1 VRFVGF
7 GPRHGAT
14 GAVRRLWRRNN
25 DGWAAR
31 VSSRCRHVLLR
42 GSTSSHLRLLS
53 RQTPPRK
60 NDKSIIR
67 DPTEVDPEAKA
78 KLGNSNTAD
87 GVGDAPYFVPEPNRK
102 RCRATVLGE
111 NWSYW
116 FFIGH
121 GQKRCAPREE
131 ALLSLVRTTRS
142 RFQSRG
148 DTATAESRESSMRK
162 GRSAGQT
169 RQTVNTGGHSTRQ
182 QPKRAMSRISWQTLS
197 ANE

>member
-1 VRFVGF
+1 MSV
-7 GPRHGAT
+7 T
-14 GAVRRLWRRNN
+14 GAAVR
-25 DGWAAR
+25 A
-31 VSSRCRHVLLR
+31 HHHP
-42 GSTSSHLRLLS
+42 TE
-53 RQTPPRK
+53 

-67 DPTEVDPEAKA
+67 QAIESGLEAKA

-87 GVGDAPYFVPEPNRK
+87 GVGDAPYFVPEPQN
-102 RCRATVLGE
+102 RCRATVSE
-111 NWSYW
+111 QNWSYW
-116 FFIGH
+116 FFIGQ

-182 QPKRAMSRISWQTLS
+182 QPKRAMSRISW
-197 ANE
+197 